1 MTIACWVCRLI
12 FFPYFHLC
20 PPCCLLPTQFL
31 MAVFQL
37 QRLFFSAHLFF
48 HLQCGLVEKKSC
60 WVWVFVGS
68 CSTTKLQ
75 FCCPRAS
82 HILSQILVLKV
93 WLQLHRVQ
101 NVKWLVSSFFISPLW
116 ATSICVPSPK
126 RKGSSS
132 EQSYSG
138 EGEPLPTISWGLYRN
153 APNAD
158 HMCFLHLPPALH
170 TFFLLPTDHFVV
182 TLCPCCDNLLWI
194 QLTSASCKL
203 HCGLLTES
211 RPQFPQIFT
220 SIQNQQNSRYIV
232 PFFEVFYEHNNTKDS
247 SYCEGLTVWRD
258 KTNRTNKQ
266 TKTRSRTTWSEL
278 LKVAQ
283 RPSNKALNPSSLT
296 YLPDKR

>member
-101 NVKWLVSSFFISPLW
+101 NVKWLVSSFFISPSEPQAYACL
-116 ATSICVPSPK
+116 APKEKALPLSSPILVKGSPYQQSPGAYIVMPLMQTICVFYIYHQPYTPS
-126 RKGSSS
+126 
-132 EQSYSG
+132 SYS
-138 EGEPLPTISWGLYRN
+138 
-153 APNAD
+153 
-158 HMCFLHLPPALH
+158 
-170 TFFLLPTDHFVV
+170 LLII
-182 TLCPCCDNLLWI
+182 L
-194 QLTSASCKL
+194 
-203 HCGLLTES
+203 
-211 RPQFPQIFT
+211 
-220 SIQNQQNSRYIV
+220 
-232 PFFEVFYEHNNTKDS
+232 
-247 SYCEGLTVWRD
+247 
-258 KTNRTNKQ
+258 
-266 TKTRSRTTWSEL
+266 
-278 LKVAQ
+278 
-283 RPSNKALNPSSLT
+283 
-296 YLPDKR
+296 